1 MKCSNTIHT
10 CTVCMLCEH
19 TEIRDI
25 DNTTVHV
32 ADIQSTYMCMYVYM
46 YLIVH
51 MLYSRSGSNNL

>member
-25 DNTTVHV
+25 DNTTV
-32 ADIQSTYMCMYVYM
+32 ADIQSTYIHVLCTCMCTCHV
-46 YLIVH
+46 LNCTHVVQ
-51 MLYSRSGSNNL
+51 